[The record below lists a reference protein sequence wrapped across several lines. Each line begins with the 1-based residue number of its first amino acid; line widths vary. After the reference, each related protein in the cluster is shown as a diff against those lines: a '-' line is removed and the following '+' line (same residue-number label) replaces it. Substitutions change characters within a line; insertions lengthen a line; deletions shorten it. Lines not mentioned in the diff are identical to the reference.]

1 MRDSDKRLAHNR
13 ISNVVRAVRWRW
25 RTRLILRGSLWALG
39 LTGLVVFL
47 SALALEQMR
56 FSPQWVMGLRILTW
70 VTLAL
75 STYFF
80 LIRPLLRRV
89 TNNQVA
95 LYLEE
100 NEPSLEHSVVSALD
114 QGKDASPD
122 LAQRVVQVALER
134 TKKVAYGRRVE
145 QSKLYRF
152 AGALT
157 GIVLLALSSALL
169 GPEHLRHGLSA
180 LLLPAVDA
188 AEVNPYAI
196 SVMPGD
202 VTIPRNSDQIVEAKL
217 AGFDAPE
224 ASIFM
229 RSTSE
234 QSFRRLS
241 MLPGL
246 EGGYEVMLVAV
257 AEETE
262 YFIES
267 TGVRSATFTIE
278 VADLSLIHI

>member
-1 MRDSDKRLAHNR
+1 
-13 ISNVVRAVRWRW
+13 
-25 RTRLILRGSLWALG
+25 
-39 LTGLVVFL
+39 LVVFL

-157 GIVLLALSSALL
+157 GIVLLA
-169 GPEHLRHGLSA
+169 
-180 LLLPAVDA
+180 
-188 AEVNPYAI
+188 
-196 SVMPGD
+196 
-202 VTIPRNSDQIVEAKL
+202 
-217 AGFDAPE
+217 
-224 ASIFM
+224 
-229 RSTSE
+229 
-234 QSFRRLS
+234 
-241 MLPGL
+241 
-246 EGGYEVMLVAV
+246 
-257 AEETE
+257 
-262 YFIES
+262 
-267 TGVRSATFTIE
+267 
-278 VADLSLIHI
+278 